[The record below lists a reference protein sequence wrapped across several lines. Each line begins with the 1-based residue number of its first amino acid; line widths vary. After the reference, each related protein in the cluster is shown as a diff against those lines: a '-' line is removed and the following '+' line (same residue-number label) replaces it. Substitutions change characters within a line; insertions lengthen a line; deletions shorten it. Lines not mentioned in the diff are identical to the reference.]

1 MVDECGI
8 CNGDG
13 SSCQENIV
21 PVFYNSEVDLGGFQ
35 FKVNGATLISA
46 SGGVAADAGFST
58 STSSESGVVL
68 GFSFSG
74 AVIPAGEGILT
85 NLLVQGSNNI
95 CLSNEVLSDVDGISS
110 LDSEVSDCL
119 TLTYIPTAL
128 PGCTDLTACNYNSNA
143 TEDDGSCT
151 YAEEN
156 FDCDGNCLVDID
168 CLGVCNGDSLVDEC
182 GICGG
187 TGPQENFDCD
197 GNCLFA
203 VDECGICNG
212 DGSSCQEN
220 IVPVF
225 YNSEVDL
232 GGFQFKVNGAT
243 LISAS
248 GGVAADAGFST
259 STSSES
265 GVVLGFS
272 FSGAVI
278 PAGEGILTNLLVQGS
293 NNICLSNEVL
303 SDVDGISSLDS
314 EVSDCLTLTY
324 IPTALPGCTDLTA
337 CNYNSNATEDDG
349 SCTYAE
355 ENFDCDGNC
364 LFAVDECGICNGDGS
379 SCQEITVDIF
389 YNSSIDI
396 GGFQFNVDGV
406 TLVSASGGAAEE
418 NGFTVSSS
426 SSVALGFSLT
436 GSSIPAGNGLLTTLT
451 IIGTNIC
458 LSADVVSG
466 PGGFTVNSEIS
477 NCLTL
482 VVEGGYQGELGCTDS
497 NACNYN
503 QDATVDDGSCTY
515 AEENLDCD
523 GNCLF
528 AVDECGICN
537 GDGSSCQEITVDI
550 FYNSSIDIG
559 GFQFNVDGV
568 TLVSASGGAAEEN
581 GFTVSSSSSVA
592 LGFSLTGSSI
602 PAGNGLLTTLTI
614 IGTNICLSADVVSG
628 PGGFTVN
635 SEISNCLTLVVE
647 GGYQGELGCT
657 DSNACN
663 YNQDATVDDGSC
675 TYAED
680 NFDCAG
686 NCLS

>member
-1 MVDECGI
+1 M
-8 CNGDG
+8 
-13 SSCQENIV
+13 
-21 PVFYNSEVDLGGFQ
+21 
-35 FKVNGATLISA
+35 
-46 SGGVAADAGFST
+46 
-58 STSSESGVVL
+58 VL
-68 GFSFSG
+68 G
-74 AVIPAGEGILT
+74 P
-85 NLLVQGSNNI
+85 
-95 CLSNEVLSDVDGISS
+95 

-248 GGVAADAGFST
+248 GGVGADAGFST

-265 GVVLGFS
+265 GVVLGFLFLVRLYQQVKVFLQIYS
-272 FSGAVI
+272 FRVVI
-278 PAGEGILTNLLVQGS
+278 IFVYPTKYYQTLM
-293 NNICLSNEVL
+293 VL
-303 SDVDGISSLDS
+303 GSLDS

-355 ENFDCDGNC
+355 ENLDCDGNC

-418 NGFTVSSS
+418 NGFTVSSVP
-426 SSVALGFSLT
+426 SVALGFSLT

-581 GFTVSSSSSVA
+581 GFYSIQQAQA
-592 LGFSLTGSSI
+592 L
-602 PAGNGLLTTLTI
+602 P
-614 IGTNICLSADVVSG
+614 
-628 PGGFTVN
+628 
-635 SEISNCLTLVVE
+635 
-647 GGYQGELGCT
+647 
-657 DSNACN
+657 
-663 YNQDATVDDGSC
+663 
-675 TYAED
+675 
-680 NFDCAG
+680 
-686 NCLS
+686 